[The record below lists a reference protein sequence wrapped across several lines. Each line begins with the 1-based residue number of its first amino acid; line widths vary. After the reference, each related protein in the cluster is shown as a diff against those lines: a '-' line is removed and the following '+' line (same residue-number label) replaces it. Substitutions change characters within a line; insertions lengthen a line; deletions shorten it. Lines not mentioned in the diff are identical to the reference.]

1 MKNKNKLNRFE
12 EYTVYG
18 LNGVKSLLESD
29 RCSINKIILSDNFD
43 LDKFSYKNLLNKKY
57 ANKLLILNKNEFQ
70 NKYEN
75 LRTQGIVI
83 TFSYKL
89 SFDFPIDIEKINDGC
104 YVILDSIKDPQ
115 NLGQII
121 RTSECAG
128 TNGIILPERR
138 SVKITSSVLQVSQG
152 AFCNLD
158 IIISKNIKYSIN
170 ELKDMGYWIVGL
182 ENSIES
188 KFWYEFDLKGKIGFV
203 FGSEGEGIRP
213 VIQKYCDELITIPM
227 NGKINSL
234 NISATVSAMLFE
246 RNRQLLKNN

>member
-12 EYTVYG
+12 EYFVYG
-18 LNGVKSLLESD
+18 LNGAKSILESD
-29 RCSINKIILSDNFD
+29 KCSINRIVISDHFE
-43 LDKFSYKNLLNKKY
+43 LEKFSHKNLLNKKY
-57 ANKLLILNKNEFQ
+57 KNRLLILNKNEFQ
-70 NKYEN
+70 NKYKD
-75 LRTQGIVI
+75 LRTQGIVVM
-83 TFSYKL
+83 FSYTIY
-89 SFDFPIDIEKINDGC
+89 SDIPSGIEKINDGC
-104 YVILDSIKDPQ
+104 YIILDSIKDPQ

-128 TNGIILPERR
+128 IDGIILPERR
-138 SVKITSSVLQVSQG
+138 SAKITSSALQVSQG

-158 IIISKNIKYSIN
+158 IIIVKNIKYSIN
-170 ELKDMGYWIVGL
+170 ELKDIGYWVVGV

-188 KFWYEFDLKGKIGFV
+188 KLWYEFDLKGKIGFV

-213 VIQKYCDELITIPM
+213 VVLKYCDELITIPM

-246 RNRQLLKNN
+246 RNRQILKSN

>member
-1 MKNKNKLNRFE
+1 MKNKNKLNSFE

-29 RCSINKIILSDNFD
+29 RCLINKIILSDNFN
-43 LDKFSYKNLLNKKY
+43 LDKFSHKNLLNKKY
-57 ANKLLILNKNEFQ
+57 SNKLLILNKNEFQ

-89 SFDFPIDIEKINDGC
+89 SSDFPIDIEEINDGC

-115 NLGQII
+115 NLGQIL

-128 TNGIILPERR
+128 TKGIILPERR

-152 AFCNLD
+152 AFCNID
-158 IIISKNIKYSIN
+158 IIISKNIKYAIN

-182 ENSIES
+182 ENSMEC

-213 VIQKYCDELITIPM
+213 VVQKYCDEIVTIPM

-234 NISATVSAMLFE
+234 NISASVSAMLFE

>member
-12 EYTVYG
+12 EYLVCG
-18 LNGVKSLLESD
+18 LNGAKSILESD
-29 RCSINKIILSDNFD
+29 KCSINKIIISNNFE
-43 LDKFSYKNLLNKKY
+43 LEKFTHKNLLNKKY
-57 ANKLLILNKNEFQ
+57 ANKLSVLNKNEFY
-70 NKYEN
+70 NKYGDS
-75 LRTQGIVI
+75 RTQGIVI
-83 TFSYKL
+83 MFSYTI
-89 SFDFPIDIEKINDGC
+89 SSGIPFSEEKINNSC
-104 YVILDSIKDPQ
+104 YIILDSIKDPQ

-128 TNGIILPERR
+128 INGIILPERR
-138 SVKITSSVLQVSQG
+138 SVKITSSALQVSQG

-158 IIISKNIKYSIN
+158 IIVAKNIKYSIN
-170 ELKDMGYWIVGL
+170 ELKDIGYWIVGV

-188 KFWYEFDLKGKIGFV
+188 KLWYEFDLKGKIGFV

-213 VIQKYCDELITIPM
+213 VVQKYCDELITIPM

-246 RNRQLLKNN
+246 RNRQILKNN